1 MSVAT
6 STIWEFNTAAT
17 ASMVNGGGFNYQATG
32 PLNDGS
38 WGAANTASPTLSS
51 ATYTFVAGD
60 VGNWIYS
67 TNTTIPGFYKIDSVS
82 TGIATLDAGAGAGV
96 IFDTTTQVWK
106 PNTTDGVDASAT
118 VSSKS
123 FLVDYSQATAAVV
136 NGLTDFGAVGASS
149 TLTSASAPFTPAM
162 VGNIYHQTTTGTGG
176 FGTVGWYEITG
187 YTNATTVSLDRS
199 PNGGT
204 ASVACTGYIGG
215 ALSLNSSLEDSYFE
229 QIQGGNRVY
238 FKSGTYTAGGAV
250 AVASTAS
257 TGTNPSN
264 IIGYVSIRGDTCAG
278 SNRPTIALAAN
289 TYTFGQFQNVQNMS
303 FTGTAASVYNG
314 GTGSRAQNVKALN
327 SSTTATR
334 AAFSGG
340 TDSFNFD
347 IECVC
352 QLGRGLY
359 HINNNAKYQGV
370 YAHHSHTGV
379 YVGSSRATFSDILI
393 YGCSVVG
400 VAAATATTYY
410 TGLTIRGYATPVS
423 ATSGVLISN
432 AIDDQFITNSIISGW
447 ATGIA
452 QTTAQRYSNRGAYN
466 CFYNNTTNAT
476 LYNLDPTDITT
487 DPAFT
492 DVTELTG
499 STATTS
505 GSVLTQSGGDFSTVT
520 DNVDYVHIVSGTG
533 ITAGQYLITSHTS
546 TTITLN
552 NAPGTSATAD
562 KVWKITI
569 GKDLSV
575 GANMKAQGFPGAYPG
590 SSTTSYL
597 DIGAAQR
604 QEPAGGGSGG
614 SYTFAG

>member
-1 MSVAT
+1 MAVAT
-6 STIWEFNTAAT
+6 TTIWEFNTAAT
-17 ASMVNGGGFNYQATG
+17 ASMVNGGGFNYSATG
-32 PLNDGS
+32 PISDGA
-38 WGAANTASPTLSS
+38 WGSANTSSPTLSS

-67 TNTTIPGFYKIDSVS
+67 TSTTIPGFYKISSVS
-82 TGIATLDAGAGAGV
+82 TGIATVDASVGAGV

-106 PNTTDGVDASAT
+106 PNITAGVDSSAT
-118 VSSKS
+118 LTSKN
-123 FLVDYSQATAAVV
+123 FLVDYSQATA
-136 NGLTDFGAVGASS
+136 GILSLTDGACTTGSS
-149 TLTSASAPFTPAM
+149 TFTSATGSFTPAM
-162 VGNIYHQTTTGTGG
+162 VGNVLHINSVTGV
-176 FGTVGWYEITG
+176 GTLVGWYEITG
-187 YTNATTVSLDRS
+187 YTNATTITLDRTCA
-199 PNGGT
+199 PTNNAT
-204 ASVACTGYIGG
+204 AANFIVGG

-229 QIQGGNRVY
+229 QIQGGNRVF
-238 FKSGTYTAGGAV
+238 FKSGTYTAGGTV

-264 IIGYVSIRGDTCAG
+264 IIGYTSIRGDACTG
-278 SNRPTIALAAN
+278 SNRPIIALAAN
-289 TYTFGQFQNVQNMS
+289 TYTFGQFQNVHNMS

-314 GTGSRAQNVKALN
+314 GTGTRTQNVKALN

-379 YVGSSRATFSDILI
+379 YVGTSRGAFSDILI
-393 YGCSVVG
+393 YGCSIVG
-400 VAAATATTYY
+400 IAGATATTYL
-410 TGLTIRGYATPVS
+410 TGCTIRGYASPVS
-423 ATSGVLISN
+423 GTTGVLISN
-432 AIDDQFITNSIISGW
+432 AIDGQYITNSIISGW
-447 ATGIA
+447 ATGVA
-452 QTTAQRYSNRGAYN
+452 QATAQRFSNRGAYN
-466 CFYNNTTNAT
+466 CFYNNTANAT
-476 LYNLDPTDITT
+476 LYNLDSTDITT
-487 DPAFT
+487 DPSFT

-520 DNVDYVHIVSGTG
+520 DNVDYVYIVSGTG
-533 ITAGQYLITSHTS
+533 VTVGMYLITSHTA

-552 NAPGTSATAD
+552 NAPGTNATAN

-575 GANMKAQGFPGAYPG
+575 GTNMKAQGFPGAFPG

-597 DIGAAQR
+597 DIGAVQR
-604 QEPAGGGSGG
+604 QEPAGGGGGSGG